1 MNIGTAFIIALAG
14 TIVCWGTYHI
24 SGLKTPLLM
33 GVVTGLVIG
42 DPKLGLTV
50 GAACSMMSVGFHTY
64 GGATVPNYN
73 MGAVFGVVVA
83 SQTGDYAQGIV
94 VGSVVALLGS
104 WADIIQGL
112 WANVFIHQ
120 ADKAVEQ
127 NNSKKMEFWHLFG
140 FVTIAVTDFIP
151 TFLGLL
157 VIDKYEI
164 ITNFVNNFAWAE
176 AGLTVVGNILPAV
189 GFALLL
195 SFMDVKNYWW
205 AMLLG
210 YVFYGYLGLG
220 TMGLCILGIVV
231 AYVYVTKIDKEGE

>member
-1 MNIGTAFIIALAG
+1 MNVFKALIIALAG
-14 TIVCWGTYHI
+14 TFVCWGTYHI

-33 GVVTGLVIG
+33 GLVTGLVIG
-42 DPKLGLTV
+42 NPKLGLTV

-104 WADIIQGL
+104 WADIVQGL
-112 WANVFIHQ
+112 WANMFIHQ
-120 ADKAVEQ
+120 ADKALEQ

-140 FVTIAVTDFIP
+140 FITIAVTDFVP

-157 VIDKYEI
+157 IIDKYQI
-164 ITNFVNNFAWAE
+164 ITEFVNKYAWAE

-195 SFMDVKNYWW
+195 SFMDIKNYWW
-205 AMLLG
+205 ALLLG
-210 YVFYGYLGLG
+210 YGLFAYMGLG
-220 TMGLCILGIVV
+220 TMALAVFGVV
-231 AYVYVTKIDKEGE
+231 IAFLYVTKLDKEDA